1 MRVVVLLALL
11 ASAVNAQ
18 SLPLRQSQLDF
29 SARDENYRVPLDST
43 VNARWLGGGVSA
55 PRWSPDGQWLYFQYA
70 LTPSPAM
77 EGMQPDDPWW
87 RVSRDAR
94 RVEQVTREAALEI
107 PAQMRHTRNGQRAV
121 WFHRGALQY
130 WKRGAVTRTLL
141 QRVEAINPQ
150 WTHDERAVRWLEG
163 NNLWEIDPE
172 TGSLV
177 QLTRALQQR
186 DSSRTDRQRAELV
199 RQQLEIFDF
208 TQAQKAARDSMYRRQ
223 VAERWAQPITVP
235 YKEGETISFL
245 QVPAGGRYATF
256 LITPR
261 VQTTQ
266 TTFSDYVND
275 SGIVVQ
281 RSSRPK
287 VGSPVPVRRAMF
299 SCLLPQ

>member
-107 PAQMRHTRNGQRAV
+107 PAQMRHTRNGQREI
-121 WFHRGALQY
+121 G
-130 WKRGAVTRTLL
+130 
-141 QRVEAINPQ
+141 
-150 WTHDERAVRWLEG
+150 RAHV
-163 NNLWEIDPE
+163 
-172 TGSLV
+172 
-177 QLTRALQQR
+177 
-186 DSSRTDRQRAELV
+186 
-199 RQQLEIFDF
+199 
-208 TQAQKAARDSMYRRQ
+208 
-223 VAERWAQPITVP
+223 
-235 YKEGETISFL
+235 
-245 QVPAGGRYATF
+245 
-256 LITPR
+256 
-261 VQTTQ
+261 
-266 TTFSDYVND
+266 
-275 SGIVVQ
+275 
-281 RSSRPK
+281 
-287 VGSPVPVRRAMF
+287 
-299 SCLLPQ
+299 